1 MLEKLGDPL
10 EQVLDLLNISDIVS
24 VALVSEEWFNA
35 IYVFR
40 KKLRKRILTEASIL
54 YIEKTRFRDPKQWCR
69 CENCQDKFK
78 AKKIHY
84 LIIQGLFSFVY

>member
-24 VALVSEEWFNA
+24 EALVSEEWFNT

-54 YIEKTRFRDPKQWCR
+54 RIQIQPLGHKFQPLQW
-69 CENCQDKFK
+69 QVK
-78 AKKIHY
+78 
-84 LIIQGLFSFVY
+84 LGLP